1 MNEPKRQDDRELQL
15 CEYLDGQLGRRQ
27 RRQMEQQLE
36 QDDELREQ
44 LRQYASL
51 DGLLGQL
58 GEREVEGFDFDQ
70 QRAEIVAAAERKALL
85 GQKNRR
91 RVFIFRP
98 LPASLAAAAS
108 VLIVVGLAYLFWNQ
122 PNTVVSNNSPAPE
135 VSVRMVHPVEPAAA
149 ASTGTV
155 MMRLARPSGQSAPA
169 AKASQGGT
177 VTVSAG
183 GAQAGQFVRRRA
195 DDDLLIEK
203 RTEGLRS

>member
-1 MNEPKRQDDRELQL
+1 MNKPKRQDDRELQL

-27 RRQMEQQLE
+27 RRQMEQRLE
-36 QDDELREQ
+36 QDDELREH

-58 GEREVEGFDFDQ
+58 GKHKVEGFDFDE
-70 QRAEIVAAAERKALL
+70 QRAEIVAAAE
-85 GQKNRR
+85 QRR
-91 RVFIFRP
+91 CSARRTDGAVHFSAVAREP
-98 LPASLAAAAS
+98 AAAAS

-183 GAQAGQFVRRRA
+183 GPS
-195 DDDLLIEK
+195 
-203 RTEGLRS
+203 RTIRPAASR